1 MSLEAVGIGISIVS
15 AILTIS
21 FFVIKAFI
29 RQAEK
34 GNLVSATIANIYKEN
49 SEKHLLNSEKMI
61 EVIHKNN
68 NSIDN
73 NTKSFER
80 LEVAIVDLKD
90 ITMQALLKSRGQ

>member
-1 MSLEAVGIGISIVS
+1 MSLEQSGLLVGIISTIV
-15 AILTIS
+15 AIAY
-21 FFVIKAFI
+21 FVIKAFI

-34 GNLVSATIANIYKEN
+34 GNIVSATIANIYKEN
-49 SEKHLLNSEKMI
+49 SEKHLANSEKMI

-80 LEVAIVDLKD
+80 LEGAIVDLKD
-90 ITMQALLKSRGQ
+90 ITMQALIKSRQ